1 MADKITKLTPEQ
13 SARFAEWSEK
23 WIKIGL
29 STEPADFDLA
39 TSAALQAYELA
50 GLKKPKIVLRMGS
63 PLAAC
68 LGGVT
73 AWSMLREMSGL
84 KSQVRSQVG
93 SQVESQVWSQVGS
106 QVWSQVGS
114 QVESHVESQVWSQV
128 RSQVGSQV
136 ESQVWSQVR
145 SQVGS
150 QIESQV
156 WSQVGSQV
164 ESQVR
169 SQVGSQVEGQVE
181 SQVESQVRSQVES
194 QVESQV
200 GSILNNSYTSA
211 LYASWGA
218 YISFFRDVCDWD
230 NPVLERFKID
240 EDLIQSCGWTW
251 WHEDVLA
258 ISDRP
263 KSILRD
269 DQGRLHNETGPSML
283 YQDGWSLWHWH
294 GVAVPSEWIMNKTG
308 LTAQIAL
315 GQTNVEQ
322 RRAACEL
329 VGWTRIL
336 DDLKGTTIDRDDDP
350 QIGELIEVSLPDA
363 PKERFLRVQCGTGRS
378 FAIPVPPTV
387 KTALEGNCW
396 TYDIPPDL
404 LKLKEHRT

>member
-106 QVWSQVGS
+106 QV
-114 QVESHVESQVWSQV
+114 
-128 RSQVGSQV
+128 
-136 ESQVWSQVR
+136 
-145 SQVGS
+145 
-150 QIESQV
+150 
-156 WSQVGSQV
+156 

-169 SQVGSQVEGQVE
+169 SQVWSQVEGQVE

>member
-93 SQVESQVWSQVGS
+93 SQVESQVRS
-106 QVWSQVGS
+106 QVWSQV
-114 QVESHVESQVWSQV
+114 
-128 RSQVGSQV
+128 
-136 ESQVWSQVR
+136 
-145 SQVGS
+145 
-150 QIESQV
+150 
-156 WSQVGSQV
+156 
-164 ESQVR
+164 
-169 SQVGSQVEGQVE
+169 EG
-181 SQVESQVRSQVES
+181 QVES